1 MGQQGLRVTG
11 AVLSTGSR
19 VAYAG
24 FTYLA
29 VIVALFVLTSVILVT
44 SEVWVTTARR
54 EAERELLFVGQEIRC
69 AIGSY
74 YERGP
79 GVVKRYPVSL
89 DELLSDRRFLKP
101 MRHLRRMYLDPVS
114 RSDNWV
120 LLRAPEGGVMGV
132 ASPSP
137 RMPLKQAGFGESF
150 SGFENAGSYERW
162 QFTYRHEKVDV
173 TKSCFGP
180 GYDR

>member
-1 MGQQGLRVTG
+1 MGRQGLRVTG

-79 GVVKRYPVSL
+79 GAVKRYPVSL
-89 DELLSDRRFLKP
+89 EELLEDRRFLKP
-101 MRHLRRMYLDPVS
+101 MRHLRRIYSDPVS
-114 RSDNWV
+114 RSGGWV

-132 ASPSP
+132 ASSSSGT
-137 RMPLKQAGFGESF
+137 PLKKVGFGDEF
-150 SGFENAGSYERW
+150 SGFENATSYEKW
-162 QFTYRHEKVDV
+162 QFTYWHDQADV
-173 TKSCFGP
+173 MNSCFGS
-180 GYDR
+180 Y